1 MKLSKEAKKKLLSI
15 AKGAAIAAGG
25 AALTA
30 LAQFLSGQD
39 FGAYTPFV
47 AAFASF
53 LLNVA
58 KVVRGL

>member
-1 MKLSKEAKKKLLSI
+1 MSPELKKKLVSI
-15 AKGAAIAAGG
+15 GKGAAIALAG

-30 LAQFLSGQD
+30 GAEFLSGQD

-47 AAFASF
+47 SAFASF
-53 LLNVA
+53 LINVA

>member
-1 MKLSKEAKKKLLSI
+1 MTPELKAKLKSI
-15 AKGAAIAAGG
+15 GKGAAIALAG

-30 LAQFLSGQD
+30 GAEFLSGQD

-53 LLNVA
+53 LVNVA
-58 KVVRGL
+58 KVLKGY